1 MPILHQGTQTEIV
14 CSESK
19 SPTMPS
25 PSSSHVVI
33 FPFMAQGHTLPLL
46 YLSKALSRQQIMVT
60 IITTPS
66 NATSI
71 AKTIANHPKISLVEI
86 PFPTID
92 GLPKDCE
99 NTSQLPSMEFHLPFL
114 HATKQLQKPFEQVL
128 QTMLES
134 KTPPICVISDFFLGW
149 TLASC
154 QAFGVPRL
162 VFHGL
167 GILSMAIIKSSW
179 FHAPQLESVSM
190 FDPLDLPGMKLPFTL
205 TRADLPGSTNLPE
218 HDDKFYQFIQ
228 EVGEADVK
236 SWGVIVNSFE
246 ELEKSHIQAFESFYI
261 HGAKAW
267 CLGPLCL
274 YEKMGSDKSTNQDH
288 SCTLTQWLTEQVTP
302 DSVIYVSF
310 GTQADVSDSQLDEVA
325 FALEES
331 GSPFLWVVR
340 SKTWS
345 LPTGLEERIKNRGL
359 IVREWVNQ
367 RQILSHR
374 AIGGFL
380 SHCGWNSVL
389 ESVSAGVPILAWPMI
404 AEQSLNAK
412 FIVDGLGAGLS
423 VEGVQNQVSKIL
435 VSRQAICEGV
445 EELMGGSKGRIAK
458 ERAQALGRVARR
470 AVQKGGSSHDTLN
483 KLIDQ
488 LRVSM

>member
-1 MPILHQGTQTEIV
+1 
-14 CSESK
+14 
-19 SPTMPS
+19 MPS
-25 PSSSHVVI
+25 ALSSHVVI

-46 YLSKALSRQQIMVT
+46 DLSKALSQQQIKVT

-66 NATSI
+66 NAKSM
-71 AKTIANHPKISLVEI
+71 AKTISNHPTISLVEI
-86 PFPTID
+86 PFPTVD

-114 HATKQLQKPFEQVL
+114 LATKQLRKPFEQVL
-128 QTMLES
+128 QTMVES

-154 QAFGVPRL
+154 QALGVPRL
-162 VFHGL
+162 VFHGM
-167 GILSMAIIKSSW
+167 GILSMSITKSTWS
-179 FHAPQLESVSM
+179 HAQQLESMSM
-190 FDPLDLPGMKLPFTL
+190 IDPLDLPGMKLPFTL
-205 TRADLPGSTNLPE
+205 TKSDLPGSINLPN
-218 HDDKFYQFIQ
+218 HDEMFYQFIQ
-228 EVGEADVK
+228 EVGEADAK
-236 SWGVIVNSFE
+236 SWGVVVNSFE
-246 ELEKSHIQAFESFYI
+246 ELEKSHIPAFESFYI
-261 HGAKAW
+261 NGAKAW

-274 YEKMGSDKSTNQDH
+274 YGKMGSNKSTNQNH
-288 SCTLTQWLTEQVTP
+288 SCTSTQWLADQVKP

-331 GSPFLWVVR
+331 GFPFLWVVR

-345 LPTGLEERIKNRGL
+345 LPAGLEEKVKGRGL
-359 IVREWVNQ
+359 IAREWVDQ
-367 RQILSHR
+367 SQILSHR

-389 ESVSAGVPILAWPMI
+389 ESVSAGVPVLAWPMI

-412 FIVDGLGAGLS
+412 LLVDGLGAGIS
-423 VEGVQNQVSKIL
+423 VKRVQNPVAKIL
-435 VSRQAICEGV
+435 VSRQDICEGV
-445 EELMGGSKGRIAK
+445 EELMGGSRGRSAR
-458 ERAQALGRVARR
+458 ERVQALGRVARR

-483 KLIDQ
+483 KLIDK